1 MGRLSSL
8 PNVMQLDKFRIWI
21 QAIWLQSWQSYPLS
35 LELVI
40 KFHAFFWS
48 KSLICWCIVIIEK
61 NSLREVIF
69 LTVNSTLFNFPLDRT
84 AIFSSAKDM
93 TLLKVEWVTQW
104 KIRELGKSCGII
116 WGKLRTWGTW
126 SNAILMSAGKGL
138 EVLQTRMNF
147 LDLSLWCPGL
157 VFLFFYAPSNM
168 CLPQITSH

>member
-1 MGRLSSL
+1 
-8 PNVMQLDKFRIWI
+8 MQLDKFRIWI

-35 LELVI
+35 LELMV

-48 KSLICWCIVIIEK
+48 RSLICWCIVIIEK

-69 LTVNSTLFNFPLDRT
+69 LTVNSTLINFPLDRM

-93 TLLKVEWVTQW
+93 TQLKVEWVTKW

-138 EVLQTRMNF
+138 EVLQGKGLEVLQTRMDF
-147 LDLSLWCPGL
+147 LDLSLWCSEL
-157 VFLFFYAPSNM
+157 VFLFFYAPSDM